1 MYGLLLFILVNLN
14 KIPLKNKNYFE
25 KLFQSLF
32 LKVILFSDENNLNF
46 FLNKQ
51 SESLNR
57 KILIQKCFPLLLNSQ
72 FGHLEIFQQSIFM

>member
-1 MYGLLLFILVNLN
+1 MYELLLFILVNLN

-51 SESLNR
+51 SESLKK
-57 KILIQKCFPLLLNSQ
+57 KIFKKRQKGKF
-72 FGHLEIFQQSIFM
+72 